1 MRRVVGA
8 FLDVSNVVYTDERSR
23 PAGAV
28 RYHPAFITAARPSA
42 ALSETLTR
50 LVQQSALA
58 DEAAI
63 ILWNAGNHRAASTP
77 AMRPAIR

>member
-1 MRRVVGA
+1 M
-8 FLDVSNVVYTDERSR
+8 SYTPMSDL
-23 PAGAV
+23 GQQGL
-28 RYHPAFITAARPSA
+28 FDITRLLLQQPDLA

-63 ILWNAGNHRAASTP
+63 ILWNAGNHARPGTP
-77 AMRPAIR
+77 AMRRPSGKLRG

>member
-1 MRRVVGA
+1 MSAR
-8 FLDVSNVVYTDERSR
+8 FDVSNVVYTDERSR
-23 PAGAV
+23 QQGL
-28 RYHPAFITAARPSA
+28 FDITRLLLQQPDLA

-63 ILWNAGNHRAASTP
+63 ILWNAGNHRAAV
-77 AMRPAIR
+77 RLR